1 MSKKYQND
9 SGDKNSASFLI
20 LLFCIAR
27 TLDSLSPKNPI
38 QFFSY
43 KILCSSLSELPI
55 SPKQM
60 LSSRLLMLAH
70 TYRDRKL
77 KFRDTKWLHE
87 SAICR
92 SRSMSCDW
100 VPRTV
105 YRLFVKS
112 VPMQIILWAWNEASI
127 LIVSEQNIGSRVLSI
142 SKIHREFGYSC
153 HMPVPAIVAEKL
165 CDGSGLDL
173 EQIMEWLWE
182 KPGIG
187 DRDGSFGVWSANM
200 ITRTDQFR
208 LATQCALV
216 PFFSRFYSLQL

>member
-1 MSKKYQND
+1 MLFALGTTNIPKTDAIKQALDACPYLSWQKIEIQGYKV
-9 SGDKNSASFLI
+9 ASWIRDMPL
-20 LLFCIAR
+20 
-27 TLDSLSPKNPI
+27 TLDELRLGSKNRVQALREICPDADY
-38 QFFSY
+38 FVGMEWGVYPDSVGTEY
-43 KILCSSLSELPI
+43 
-55 SPKQM
+55 
-60 LSSRLLMLAH
+60 
-70 TYRDRKL
+70 
-77 KFRDTKWLHE
+77 WLTG
-87 SAICR
+87 I
-92 SRSMSCDW
+92 
-100 VPRTV
+100 V
-105 YRLFVKS
+105 YIENT
-112 VPMQIILWAWNEASI
+112 QGE
-127 LIVSEQNIGSRVLSI
+127 G
-142 SKIHREFGYSC
+142 HFGYSC